1 MKLTVDASVVLKWF
15 VTEPLSEQARQ
26 LLDGE
31 LDLHA
36 PDILLAEFADMIWKK
51 VRRGEIPDPQPYLG
65 DLANLPGIVAIH
77 PVGRLIERAAQ
88 IAVLIDHPVYDCLYL
103 ACAELTA
110 LAVITADQQLVNR
123 ATERLPSLEVRH
135 LSALRDA
142 GRMPSFDTS

>member
-26 LLDGE
+26 LLDGQ

-36 PDILLAEFADMIWKK
+36 PDILLAEFANIIWKK
-51 VRRGEIPDPQPYLG
+51 VRRGEIPDPQPYF
-65 DLANLPGIVAIH
+65 DELAGLPGIVAIH
-77 PVGRLIERAAQ
+77 PVGGLIERAAQ

-110 LAVITADQQLVNR
+110 SALITADQKLVDR
-123 ATERLPSLEVRH
+123 ATERLPGLEVRH
-135 LSALRDA
+135 LGALRVT
-142 GRMPSFDTS
+142 GQMPSFHP